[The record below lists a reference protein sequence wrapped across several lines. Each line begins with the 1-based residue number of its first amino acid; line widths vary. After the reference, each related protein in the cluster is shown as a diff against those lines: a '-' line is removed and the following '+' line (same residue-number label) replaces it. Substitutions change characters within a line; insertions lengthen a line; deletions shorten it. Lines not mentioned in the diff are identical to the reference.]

1 MKRNQI
7 VSIFLA
13 LAIGAVSAVA
23 LTGCTG
29 REYRIDNGQEVAVEE
44 SSDQTGTEE
53 TAESS
58 ITPIEASDESS
69 EESSEA
75 ESSEESNQEE
85 SADDES
91 SEEESSEDES
101 SEEESSE
108 DESSEEE
115 SSEDDGAKKAQ
126 ITFKKPDDW
135 GDKILVK
142 VYEKGGVAGTGE
154 AMTDNSDGTYS
165 YTVTYENPDAEL
177 LVIFSEEGK
186 PRNQY
191 PKANGE
197 AVEDGKTYSV
207 E

>member
-69 EESSEA
+69 EESSE
-75 ESSEESNQEE
+75 
-85 SADDES
+85 
-91 SEEESSEDES
+91 
-101 SEEESSE
+101 

-154 AMTDNSDGTYS
+154 AMTDNGDGTYS